1 MPDVPL
7 VRGDRVLVAGLSARA
22 MAESAARAGY
32 AVTSLDAF
40 GDLDRPPG
48 VTALS
53 VPRDFGTPFSAA
65 AAARASRSVAAEAV
79 AYLSPF
85 ENHPSSLR
93 RLAEA
98 RTLLGNDATVL
109 RRARDPSVVAELLGA
124 DRRVAHTGEADTGE
138 ARWLLKP
145 RASGGGHG
153 IRWWRPGD
161 VVPKGSYVQRFVDGV
176 AGSIVFVAAHGKAM
190 PLGLTRQLI
199 GEPAFGASGFR
210 YCGSVLAPAG
220 DAQFDRDDE
229 LIEAAT
235 RLADVAA
242 RELGLVGLNGIDF
255 VASEGVPVPVEINPR
270 WSASMELVER
280 AYDVSVFDVHANACT
295 SGDLP
300 AFDIAR
306 ARAPARAFGKAIIF
320 ARHDIVCDDTASWL
334 GDSTVRDVP
343 HGGEHIA
350 TGRPVCT
357 VFAEGADAATCR
369 AALETRAA
377 AMYATLERWSTVPA

>member
-1 MPDVPL
+1 MRDGPL
-7 VRGDRVLVAGLSARA
+7 VRGDRVLVAGVSARA

-40 GDLDRPPG
+40 GDLDRPRG

-65 AAARASRSVAAEAV
+65 AAARASLSVAAEAV

-124 DRRVAHTGEADTGE
+124 NRAVAHIGEPNTGE

-153 IRWWRPGD
+153 IRWWQPGD
-161 VVPKGSYVQRFVDGV
+161 VVPKGSYVQQFVDGV
-176 AGSIVFVAAHGKAM
+176 AGSIVFVAAHGKAT

-255 VASEGVPVPVEINPR
+255 VARQGVPVPVEINPR

-280 AYDVSVFDVHANACT
+280 AYGVSMFDIHANACT
-295 SGDLP
+295 SGDLST
-300 AFDIAR
+300 FDIAQAR
-306 ARAPARAFGKAIIF
+306 ARARTFGKAIIF
-320 ARHDIVCDDTASWL
+320 ARHPIVCDDTASWL
-334 GDSTVRDVP
+334 ADSTVRDVP

-350 TGRPVCT
+350 AGRPVCT
-357 VFAEGADAATCR
+357 VFAEGADSALCL

-377 AMYATLERWSTVPA
+377 AVYATLDRWSTVPA